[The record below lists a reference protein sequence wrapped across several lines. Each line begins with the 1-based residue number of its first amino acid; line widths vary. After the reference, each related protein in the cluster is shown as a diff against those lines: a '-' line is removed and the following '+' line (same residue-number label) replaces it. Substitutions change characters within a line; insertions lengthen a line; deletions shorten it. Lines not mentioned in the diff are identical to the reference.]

1 METAEAKRAARV
13 LAERAPGVEAEAVG
27 SRLFVR
33 PSTAG
38 EVLELARRGRVEM
51 VDLRLTDVPGRWH
64 HITLPVEQLDE
75 RLFVTGVAFDGS
87 SIPGFRSIEES
98 DMVMVPDPT
107 TAFLDPFTE
116 VPTLV
121 LSCDVYEP
129 GGARFRH
136 DPRAVAQRAEAFLKS
151 TGIATTSYWGPE
163 LEFFLFDRVR
173 FHADQGSAGY
183 AIDSEEAE
191 WNRGEPD
198 SGSRIRPK
206 TGYFPVAP
214 LDRLQDVRTAIVRN
228 LQAAGLPVERHHHEV
243 ATAGQAEINFRRDT
257 LTRTADNVQLYKY
270 VVRNTA
276 LRYGKTATFMPKPLY
291 GDNGSG
297 MHTHQSLFDEERP
310 LFYDADGYAR
320 LSQLGRYYVGGLLL
334 HAPAILALSN
344 PTTNS
349 YRRLIPGFE
358 APVNLVFG
366 RANRSAAVRVPVGSD
381 RPESVRI
388 EFRPPDA
395 TGNPYLSFAAMLMAG
410 IDGILNRL
418 EPSELGFG
426 PLERN
431 VYALSPEERKGIRSV
446 PGSLEEALDALER
459 DHDFLL
465 RGGVFDEELLADWIE
480 SHRRQDV
487 DAVRQ
492 HPHPYEFYLYFDV

>member
-1 METAEAKRAARV
+1 M
-13 LAERAPGVEAEAVG
+13 
-27 SRLFVR
+27 R
-33 PSTAG
+33 PSDAD
-38 EVLELARRGRVEM
+38 EVLELARRSGVVM
-51 VDLRLTDVPGRWH
+51 IDLRLTDVPGRWH
-64 HITLPVEQLDE
+64 HITMPVEMLDRE
-75 RLFVTGVAFDGS
+75 LFVSGVPFDGS

-116 VPTLV
+116 APTLV
-121 LSCDVYEP
+121 MTCDVVEP
-129 GGARFRH
+129 DGASYSR
-136 DPRAVAQRAEAFLKS
+136 DPRSVAKRAEAYLKS
-151 TGIATTSYWGPE
+151 TGIATKSYWGPE
-163 LEFFLFDRVR
+163 LEFFIFDKVT

-183 AIDSEEAE
+183 SIDSVEAE
-191 WNRGEPD
+191 WNRELLD

-214 LDRLQDVRTAIVRN
+214 LDQLQDVRTAMVRN

-270 VVRNTA
+270 IIRNTA
-276 LRYGKTATFMPKPLY
+276 RRYGKTVTFMPKPLY

-310 LFYDADGYAR
+310 LFYDQQGYAR
-320 LSQLGRYYVGGLLL
+320 LSAIGRYYVGGLLV
-334 HAPAILALSN
+334 HAPSILALSN

-366 RANRSAAVRVPVGSD
+366 KANRSAAVRVPVGSSK
-381 RPESVRI
+381 PESVRI

-410 IDGILNRL
+410 LDGILNRI

-431 VYALSPEERKGIRSV
+431 VYTLSPEERARIRSV

-465 RGGVFDEELLADWIE
+465 RGGVFDEQLIADWIE
-480 SHRRQDV
+480 SHRKQDV
-487 DAVRQ
+487 EPVRQ
-492 HPHPYEFYLYFDV
+492 RPHPYEFYLYWDV